1 MRSFSP
7 RVTRLRFGALVMV
20 GSLMAAGGVIYA
32 TPQTAPAVQPVSSP
46 GVPGV
51 QKR

>member
-7 RVTRLRFGALVMV
+7 RVTKLLFGALVAV

-32 TPQTAPAVQPVSSP
+32 TPQPAPATRPTSCPEVHD
-46 GVPGV
+46 
-51 QKR
+51 K